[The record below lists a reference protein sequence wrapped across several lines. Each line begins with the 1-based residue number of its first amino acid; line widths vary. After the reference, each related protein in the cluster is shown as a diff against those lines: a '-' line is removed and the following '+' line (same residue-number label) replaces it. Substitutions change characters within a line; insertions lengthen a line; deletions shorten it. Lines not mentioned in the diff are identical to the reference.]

1 MASHLLS
8 FSPALR
14 CAHVQ
19 WTFDD
24 VVGYQGEDDDYDNDN
39 RDEDEDENED
49 EADKDEDEDPGRVLT
64 GRRREASHQ
73 EAATRHKAETLSP
86 YHPP

>member
-1 MASHLLS
+1 MFSEPLMMLS
-8 FSPALR
+8 VIKVRTMIMTMTIEMKTKMKTKTKLIK
-14 CAHVQ
+14 
-19 WTFDD
+19 TKT
-24 VVGYQGEDDDYDNDN
+24 
-39 RDEDEDENED
+39 
-49 EADKDEDEDPGRVLT
+49 KDEDEDPGRVLT